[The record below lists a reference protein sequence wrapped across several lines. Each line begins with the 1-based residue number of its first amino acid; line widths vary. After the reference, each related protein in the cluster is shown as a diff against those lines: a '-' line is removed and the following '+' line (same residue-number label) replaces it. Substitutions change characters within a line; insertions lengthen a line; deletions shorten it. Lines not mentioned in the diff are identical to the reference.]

1 MEEKGVS
8 KNTTTAWNEL
18 IKELEEIDPQLEL
31 QHKIQEWQKDEELS
45 QEKVEKRQRRKLKKE
60 KENKVILEP
69 QDQRLTKIAKKQH
82 KENWNNTK

>member
-31 QHKIQEWQKDEELS
+31 QHKIQE
-45 QEKVEKRQRRKLKKE
+45 
-60 KENKVILEP
+60 
-69 QDQRLTKIAKKQH
+69 
-82 KENWNNTK
+82 